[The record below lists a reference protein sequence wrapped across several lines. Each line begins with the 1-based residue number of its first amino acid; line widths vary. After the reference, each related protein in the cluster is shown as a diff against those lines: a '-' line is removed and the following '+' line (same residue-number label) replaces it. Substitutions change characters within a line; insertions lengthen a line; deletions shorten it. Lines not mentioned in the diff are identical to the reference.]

1 MAVKIEVQ
9 KLEEV
14 PEEMREFVTEQDG
27 VFSYDSERA
36 FKALKAE
43 REVSRTA
50 RSELSAFKNL
60 NVSADQIAA
69 YLKLGK
75 PEEISERLSKKVEP
89 QAVPTPD
96 VTKSEEYLL
105 LRKEVDALKEMK
117 AKYEAA
123 EAENLRNKRDGFVRD
138 LVKKLPDEVDK
149 DMALAYA
156 EDIMGMFEL
165 NDSRDGLKP
174 VGDKLP
180 EDFLLGK
187 VKALH
192 FIKPSTP
199 GKADVGNATI
209 SQKNSAYEQA
219 RAKGDIQGMIAHAK
233 VIE

>member
-1 MAVKIEVQ
+1 MAVTINVQ

-27 VFSYDSERA
+27 VFSYDNEKA

-43 REVSRTA
+43 REISRSA

-60 NVSADQIAA
+60 NVTAEQIAA
-69 YLKLGK
+69 YAKLGK
-75 PEEISERLSKKVEP
+75 PEEISERLSKANE
-89 QAVPTPD
+89 AREVPTPD
-96 VTKSEEYLL
+96 VTKSAEYLR
-105 LRKEVDALKEMK
+105 LRKEVDALQAMK
-117 AKYEAA
+117 AEYEATK
-123 EAENLRNKRDGFVRD
+123 AENLRNKRNGFVRD

-165 NDSRDGLKP
+165 NDTQDGLKP

-192 FIKPSTP
+192 FIKPSLEEIHSRLSKFVYYRSIRRRFKIILSP
-199 GKADVGNATI
+199 G
-209 SQKNSAYEQA
+209 SF
-219 RAKGDIQGMIAHAK
+219 
-233 VIE
+233 